1 MMRRVV
7 CWEGGLAPCVMGS
20 VVALLVAVRVSDAT
34 AAVCLGVVALV
45 VLYQVVRRIG

>member
-7 CWEGGLAPCVMGS
+7 CWEGGLAPC
-20 VVALLVAVRVSDAT
+20 ALGCMAAVWVAVRVSDAT

-45 VLYQVVRRIG
+45 VLYHSVRRLG